1 MLGTVPPAASRQL
14 RGTNKLSG
22 AGQPVDGNRWSSYP
36 HRNGSLSRTRRWYW
50 ALPISLLV
58 LLPHLFGLTVVSAT
72 DWPVETSVAILRL
85 STTLLSLAAGCVLCC
100 HWWIT
105 FNRGTAWLGAAL
117 LAISIQQLPFS
128 LVRLDS
134 STAQELSTP
143 YTPLDS
149 LMVVPFLLLLACGAS
164 GYEFRRRVSPLLLG
178 TGVGLGI
185 GAIRFVYTA
194 NDFESWAGVP
204 QAPMWSGWVLSLLV
218 GLLAAAAVHRMDS
231 LPRWARR
238 ELVVAMIGLVLC
250 RTANLDG
257 MSGNGHVDVIANGV
271 LMAGFVLLAIT
282 ATELLLDALREHDHE
297 LEELAERA
305 QSAED
310 VVRSDE
316 ERLHEV
322 RGSVAGI
329 SSASRILLG
338 LNAELSPVHQRRLTE
353 LLGAKLDRLEHLLT
367 NNQPTDPEVVEL
379 DPVIVPLVT
388 AYRYLGLSVE
398 WHPSGACA
406 WTRKHD
412 LTEVLQVLLSNTA
425 RHAPGS
431 TASLSAERRGDRT
444 LLRVRDDGPGIPRAL
459 RDQIFDR
466 GVRQDG
472 SAGQGLG
479 LYIARKIVVQ
489 NGGWLDLDD
498 VDQERRTGASFV
510 LQLPAREP
518 A

>member
-1 MLGTVPPAASRQL
+1 MLGTFPPAASRQV
-14 RGTNKLSG
+14 RGTHQPSR
-22 AGQPVDGNRWSSYP
+22 AGHPVDGNRWSSYP
-36 HRNGSLSRTRRWYW
+36 HRDGSINRNRRWYW

-58 LLPHLFGLTVVSAT
+58 LLPHLFGLTAVSGT
-72 DWPVETSVAILRL
+72 EWPVETSVAILLL

-105 FNRGTAWLGAAL
+105 FNRGTAWLGATL
-117 LAISIQQLPFS
+117 LAFSIQQLPFS
-128 LVRLDS
+128 LVRLDPS
-134 STAQELSTP
+134 AADELSTP
-143 YTPLDS
+143 YTLLDNMLS
-149 LMVVPFLLLLACGAS
+149 LPFLVMLAFGAT

-178 TGVGLGI
+178 TGVGLTY
-185 GAIRFVYTA
+185 GAIRFFYTA

-204 QAPMWSGWVLSLLV
+204 QAPTWTGWLV
-218 GLLAAAAVHRMDS
+218 SVVVGALAIAAVLRMDS

-238 ELVVAMIGLVLC
+238 EMVVATIGVMLGG
-250 RTANLDG
+250 TAYLDG
-257 MSGNGHVDVIANGV
+257 VNNYGYLDVVANSI
-271 LMAGFVLLAIT
+271 LMAGFVLVAMT

-329 SSASRILLG
+329 SSASRILMG
-338 LNAELSPVHQRRLTE
+338 LNAELSPAHQRRLTE
-353 LLGAKLDRLEHLLT
+353 LLGAELDRLEHLLT
-367 NNQPTDPEVVEL
+367 DKAADPEVVEL
-379 DPVIVPLVT
+379 DPVILPLVT

-398 WHPSGACA
+398 WHSSGAFA
-406 WTRKHD
+406 YTRKHD

-431 TASLSAERRGDRT
+431 TAILSAECRGDRT
-444 LLRVRDDGPGIPRAL
+444 LLRVQDDGPGIPRAL

-466 GVRQDG
+466 GVRRNG
-472 SAGQGLG
+472 SVGQGLG
-479 LYIARKIVVQ
+479 LYIARKIVAK
-489 NGGWLDLDD
+489 NGGRLDLDND
-498 VDQERRTGASFV
+498 HERSHGTAFV

>member
-1 MLGTVPPAASRQL
+1 
-14 RGTNKLSG
+14 
-22 AGQPVDGNRWSSYP
+22 
-36 HRNGSLSRTRRWYW
+36 
-50 ALPISLLV
+50 
-58 LLPHLFGLTVVSAT
+58 
-72 DWPVETSVAILRL
+72 
-85 STTLLSLAAGCVLCC
+85 
-100 HWWIT
+100 
-105 FNRGTAWLGAAL
+105 
-117 LAISIQQLPFS
+117 
-128 LVRLDS
+128 
-134 STAQELSTP
+134 
-143 YTPLDS
+143 
-149 LMVVPFLLLLACGAS
+149 
-164 GYEFRRRVSPLLLG
+164 
-178 TGVGLGI
+178 
-185 GAIRFVYTA
+185 
-194 NDFESWAGVP
+194 
-204 QAPMWSGWVLSLLV
+204 
-218 GLLAAAAVHRMDS
+218 MDS

-238 ELVVAMIGLVLC
+238 EMVVAMLGLVLGLS
-250 RTANLDG
+250 ANLDG
-257 MSGNGHVDVIANGV
+257 VNGNPHVDVIANGV
-271 LMAGFVLLAIT
+271 LMASFVLLAIT

-338 LNAELSPVHQRRLTE
+338 LNAELSPAHQRRLTE
-353 LLGAKLDRLEHLLT
+353 LLGAELDRLERLLT
-367 NNQPTDPEVVEL
+367 NETADPEVVEL

-388 AYRYLGLSVE
+388 TYGYLGLSVE
-398 WHPSGACA
+398 WQPSGTSA

-431 TASLSAERRGDRT
+431 TAVLSAERQGDRT
-444 LLRVRDDGPGIPRAL
+444 LVRVRDDGPGIPRAM

-466 GVRQDG
+466 GAKRNG
-472 SAGQGLG
+472 SSGQGLG
-479 LYIARKIVVQ
+479 LYIARKIVAQ

-498 VDQERRTGASFV
+498 VDQERRRGASFV

>member
-1 MLGTVPPAASRQL
+1 MLGTFPPAASRQL
-14 RGTNKLSG
+14 RGTNNKPSG

-36 HRNGSLSRTRRWYW
+36 HRNGSIKRTRRWYW

-58 LLPHLFGLTVVSAT
+58 LLPHLFGLTVVSGSE
-72 DWPVETSVAILRL
+72 WPVETSVAILRL

-143 YTPLDS
+143 YTLLDS
-149 LMVVPFLLLLACGAS
+149 LMVVPFLVMLAFGAN

-178 TGVGLGI
+178 TGVGLGF
-185 GAIRFVYTA
+185 GAIRFFYTA
-194 NDFESWAGVP
+194 HDFESWAGVP
-204 QAPMWSGWVLSLLV
+204 EAPMWTGWVISLLV
-218 GLLAAAAVHRMDS
+218 GVLAATFVLRMDS

-238 ELVVAMIGLVLC
+238 EMAVAMLGLVLGLS
-250 RTANLDG
+250 ANLDG
-257 MSGNGHVDVIANGV
+257 VNGNGHVDVIANGV
-271 LMAGFVLLAIT
+271 LMACFVLLAIT

-338 LNAELSPVHQRRLTE
+338 LNAELSPAHQRRLTE
-353 LLGAKLDRLEHLLT
+353 LLGAELDRLERLLT
-367 NNQPTDPEVVEL
+367 NETADPEVVEL

-388 AYRYLGLSVE
+388 AYRYLGLAVE
-398 WHPSGACA
+398 WQPSGASA

-431 TASLSAERRGDRT
+431 TAVLSAERQGDRT
-444 LLRVRDDGPGIPRAL
+444 LLRVRDDGPGIPRAM

-466 GVRQDG
+466 GAKRHG
-472 SAGQGLG
+472 SSGQGLG
-479 LYIARKIVVQ
+479 LYIARKIVTQ

-498 VDQERRTGASFV
+498 VDQERRHGASFI

>member
-1 MLGTVPPAASRQL
+1 MLGTFPPAASRQL
-14 RGTNKLSG
+14 RGTKQPSG
-22 AGQPVDGNRWSSYP
+22 AGPSVDGNRWSSYP
-36 HRNGSLSRTRRWYW
+36 HRDGSIKRTRRWYW

-58 LLPHLFGLTVVSAT
+58 LLPHLFGLTMVSSSE
-72 DWPVETSVAILRL
+72 WPVETSVAILQL

-105 FNRGTAWLGAAL
+105 FNRGTAWIGAAL

-128 LVRLDS
+128 LVRLDAT
-134 STAQELSTP
+134 TAEELSTP
-143 YTPLDS
+143 YTLLDS
-149 LMVVPFLLLLACGAS
+149 LLAVPFLVMLLFGAR
-164 GYEFRRRVSPLLLG
+164 GYEFRRRVTPLLLG
-178 TGVGLGI
+178 TGVGLGL
-185 GAIRFVYTA
+185 GTIRFFYTVR
-194 NDFESWAGVP
+194 DFESWAGVP
-204 QAPMWSGWVLSLLV
+204 HAPMWTGWVVALV
-218 GLLAAAAVHRMDS
+218 VGVLAAACVLRMDS

-238 ELVVAMIGLVLC
+238 ETAVATVGLVLGHSV
-250 RTANLDG
+250 NLNGVNGDG
-257 MSGNGHVDVIANGV
+257 RADVIANGV
-271 LMAGFVLLAIT
+271 LMAAFVLLAIT

-338 LNAELSPVHQRRLTE
+338 LNAELSPAHQRRLTE
-353 LLGAKLDRLEHLLT
+353 LLGAELDRLEALLT
-367 NNQPTDPEVVEL
+367 NTPTDPEVVEL

-398 WHPSGACA
+398 WHPSGTCA

-431 TASLSAERRGDRT
+431 TAMLSAERRGDST
-444 LLRVRDDGPGIPRAL
+444 LLRVRDDGPGIPRAM

-466 GVRQDG
+466 GVRRHG

-479 LYIARKIVVQ
+479 LYIARKIVAQ
-489 NGGWLDLDD
+489 NGGRLDLDTD
-498 VDQERRTGASFV
+498 HERRSGAAFV

>member
-1 MLGTVPPAASRQL
+1 MLGTFPPAASRQL
-14 RGTNKLSG
+14 RGTKQPSR

-36 HRNGSLSRTRRWYW
+36 HRDGSINRTRRWYW

-58 LLPHLFGLTVVSAT
+58 LLPHLFGLTVVSGT
-72 DWPVETSVAILRL
+72 EWPVETSVAILRL

-105 FNRGTAWLGAAL
+105 FNRGTAWLGATL

-134 STAQELSTP
+134 STAEELSTP
-143 YTPLDS
+143 YTLLDS
-149 LMVVPFLLLLACGAS
+149 LLALPFLVMLRLRRQRLRVPPPGQPAAARH
-164 GYEFRRRVSPLLLG
+164 RRRPRL
-178 TGVGLGI
+178 
-185 GAIRFVYTA
+185 GAIRFFYTA

-204 QAPMWSGWVLSLLV
+204 QAPMWTGWVVSLLV
-218 GLLAAAAVHRMDS
+218 GALAAACVLRMDS

-238 ELVVAMIGLVLC
+238 EMVVAMIGLVLG

-257 MSGNGHVDVIANGV
+257 VNGNGHLDVIANGI

-338 LNAELSPVHQRRLTE
+338 LNAELSPAHQRRLTE
-353 LLGAKLDRLEHLLT
+353 LLGAELDRLEHLLT
-367 NNQPTDPEVVEL
+367 NKAADPEVVEL

-388 AYRYLGLSVE
+388 AYRYLGL
-398 WHPSGACA
+398 
-406 WTRKHD
+406 
-412 LTEVLQVLLSNTA
+412 
-425 RHAPGS
+425 
-431 TASLSAERRGDRT
+431 
-444 LLRVRDDGPGIPRAL
+444 
-459 RDQIFDR
+459 
-466 GVRQDG
+466 
-472 SAGQGLG
+472 
-479 LYIARKIVVQ
+479 
-489 NGGWLDLDD
+489 
-498 VDQERRTGASFV
+498 
-510 LQLPAREP
+510 
-518 A
+518 

>member
-1 MLGTVPPAASRQL
+1 MLGTFPPAASRQL
-14 RGTNKLSG
+14 RGTQQPSG
-22 AGQPVDGNRWSSYP
+22 AGPSVDGNRWSSYP
-36 HRNGSLSRTRRWYW
+36 HRDGSIKRTRRWYW

-58 LLPHLFGLTVVSAT
+58 LLPHLFGLTMVSSSE
-72 DWPVETSVAILRL
+72 WPVATSVAILQL

-105 FNRGTAWLGAAL
+105 FNRGTAWIGAAL

-134 STAQELSTP
+134 STAQELSTQ
-143 YTPLDS
+143 YTLLDS
-149 LMVVPFLLLLACGAS
+149 LLAVPFLVMLLFGAS

-178 TGVGLGI
+178 TGVGLGL
-185 GAIRFVYTA
+185 GAIRFFYTVR
-194 NDFESWAGVP
+194 DFESWAGVP
-204 QAPMWSGWVLSLLV
+204 HAPMWTGWVVTLV
-218 GLLAAAAVHRMDS
+218 VGVLAAACVLRMDS

-238 ELVVAMIGLVLC
+238 EIAVATVGLVLGH
-250 RTANLDG
+250 TANLNGVNGDG
-257 MSGNGHVDVIANGV
+257 RVDVIANGV
-271 LMAGFVLLAIT
+271 LLAAFVLLSIT

-338 LNAELSPVHQRRLTE
+338 LNAELSPAHQRRLTE
-353 LLGAKLDRLEHLLT
+353 LLGAELDRLEALLT
-367 NNQPTDPEVVEL
+367 NKPTDPEVVEL

-398 WHPSGACA
+398 WHPSGTCA

-431 TASLSAERRGDRT
+431 TAMLSAERRGDRT
-444 LLRVRDDGPGIPRAL
+444 VLRVRDDGPGIPRAM
-459 RDQIFDR
+459 RDQVFDR
-466 GVRQDG
+466 GVRRHG

-479 LYIARKIVVQ
+479 LYIARRIVAQ
-489 NGGWLDLDD
+489 NGGRLDLDTD
-498 VDQERRTGASFV
+498 HERRSGAAFV